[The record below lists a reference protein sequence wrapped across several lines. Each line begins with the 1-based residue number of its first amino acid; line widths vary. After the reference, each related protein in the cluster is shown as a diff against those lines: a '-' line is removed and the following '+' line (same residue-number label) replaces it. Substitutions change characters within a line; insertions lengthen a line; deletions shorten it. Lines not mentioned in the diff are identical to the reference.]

1 MSLKPV
7 AEAKPFVNYVRP
19 DVQGGKFSQ
28 WIPSA
33 GDIAANVRKVA
44 MPVITLYM
52 LSQIPVVGAGPLEYM
67 ACIAGCTILTGPA
80 AVTCFHWCAPV
91 ILLPG
96 P

>member
-7 AEAKPFVNYVRP
+7 SEARPLVNYVRL
-19 DVQGGKFSQ
+19 DVPNAKFSQ

-33 GDIAANVRKVA
+33 GDIAANIKKVA
-44 MPVITLYM
+44 MPAIALCL
-52 LSQIPVVGAGPLEYM
+52 LSQIPTVGAGPLEYM
-67 ACIAGCTILTGPA
+67 ACILGCTALTGPA

-91 ILLPG
+91 ILFPG